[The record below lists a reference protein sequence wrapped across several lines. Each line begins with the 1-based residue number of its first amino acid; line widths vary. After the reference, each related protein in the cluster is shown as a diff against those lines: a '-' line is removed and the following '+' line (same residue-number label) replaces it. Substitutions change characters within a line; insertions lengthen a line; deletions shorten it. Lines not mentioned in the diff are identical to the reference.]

1 MDLHRRSPNKRG
13 YIQMKA
19 QHKIL
24 ILLLIVF
31 AVMMQGCT
39 GHAGSGE
46 NTTEPA
52 VVTPVLQDLPI
63 VSDGASEYSI
73 IIRESA
79 QNEVSDA
86 SRSVL
91 NAISD
96 ATGVKL
102 RWTDDYVENGGSI
115 PAKEILIGVTNRQE
129 SIAVLSELKYGEY
142 AIRILDEKLVIA
154 AWDDVSLAKAC
165 SVFVNQVKRYAAEG
179 QLIIPAD
186 YSAKAVGWETLS
198 ELPHYGSAGEIVR
211 FVDLADNCYLLYA
224 EDTDE
229 AEFKAY
235 LDVLEAAGYT
245 QFATREMGNNLY
257 ATYVSE
263 TKVIHASYTAFN
275 KDARIAIEDAY
286 DMALFTEQEYEK
298 VCEPS
303 VTLVGLES
311 YGGDEDLGV
320 GNQLGL
326 CMIFRMED
334 GRFVIVDGGNYD
346 NATLPLI
353 QGNLKKLAVDP
364 QNIVV
369 AAWIFTH
376 AHGDHSG
383 AFCKYSQ
390 TSYKNTITVQNFVHH
405 FCTVEQYENCDD
417 AGRAEQTRQLMKEY
431 KGANII
437 KAHTGQVMK
446 IGGAEIEMLFTSAD
460 LEPYVLEYHNTSSL
474 VFRVT
479 AEGNSVMVLG
489 DASPVTSSHLVKA
502 YKQYLKSDMVQIA
515 HHGFDGGTVSLYKAI
530 DARVALWPTG
540 VACIDGTYRDLMA
553 KDYNAKAV
561 ELADEVYI
569 AGMVGHTLIMPYT
582 PAENDEAKIY
592 T

>member
-1 MDLHRRSPNKRG
+1 
-13 YIQMKA
+13 MKA

-102 RWTDDYVENGGSI
+102 SWTDDYVENGGSI

-142 AIRILDEKLVIA
+142 AIRIMDEKLVIA

-186 YSAKAVGWETLS
+186 YSAEAVAWEALS
-198 ELPHYGSAGEIVR
+198 EMPHYGSAGEIVR

-286 DMALFTEQEYEK
+286 DMALFTKQEYEK

-303 VTLVGLES
+303 VTLVGQEG
-311 YGGDEDLGV
+311 YMNDTEGV
-320 GNQLGL
+320 PNQTGL
-326 CMIFRMED
+326 CLIFRLED
-334 GRFVIVDGGNYD
+334 GRFIVVDGGRYVP
-346 NATLPLI
+346 AAGPLI
-353 QGNLKKLAVDP
+353 RKTLRSLAVDKD
-364 QNIVV
+364 NITV
-369 AAWIFTH
+369 AAWFLTH
-376 AHGDHSG
+376 AHDDHTG
-383 AFCKYSQ
+383 G
-390 TSYKNTITVQNFVHH
+390 FVHFTDDLNVH
-405 FCTVEQYENCDD
+405 KQIKIENVIHHMVTPEQYATVNDPAQSD
-417 AGRAEQTRQLMKEY
+417 RVRGVL
-431 KGANII
+431 ANKLADTNVI
-437 KAHTGQVMK
+437 KAHTGQVFY
-446 IGGAEIEMLFTSAD
+446 IGGMEIEMLFTYED
-460 LEPYVLEYHNTSSL
+460 LEPSPLEYMNTTSL

-479 AEGNSVMVLG
+479 CRDNTVMVLG
-489 DASPVTSSHLVKA
+489 DASNRSCTYLVRS
-502 YKQYLKSDMVQIA
+502 YGDYLKSDMVQIS
-515 HHGFDGGTVSLYKAI
+515 HHGYTGGTIPLYEAI
-530 DARVALWPTG
+530 DADVALWPTG
-540 VACIDGTYRDLMA
+540 VMSVDGSYEKLMA
-553 KDYNAKAV
+553 RDYNAKAV

>member
-1 MDLHRRSPNKRG
+1 
-13 YIQMKA
+13 MKA

-102 RWTDDYVENGGSI
+102 SWTDDYVENGGSI

-129 SIAVLSELKYGEY
+129 SIAVLRELKYGEY

-186 YSAKAVGWETLS
+186 YSAEAVAWEALS
-198 ELPHYGSAGEIVR
+198 EMPHYGSAGEIVR

-286 DMALFTEQEYEK
+286 DMALFTKQEYEK

-303 VTLVGLES
+303 VTLVGQEG
-311 YGGDEDLGV
+311 YMNDTEGV
-320 GNQLGL
+320 PNQTGL
-326 CMIFRMED
+326 CLIFRLED
-334 GRFVIVDGGNYD
+334 GRFIVVDGGRYVP
-346 NATLPLI
+346 AAGPLI
-353 QGNLKKLAVDP
+353 RKTLRSLAVDKD
-364 QNIVV
+364 NITV
-369 AAWIFTH
+369 AAWFLTH
-376 AHGDHSG
+376 AHDDHTG
-383 AFCKYSQ
+383 G
-390 TSYKNTITVQNFVHH
+390 FVHFTDDLNLH
-405 FCTVEQYENCDD
+405 KQIKIENVIHHMVTPEQYATVNDPAQSD
-417 AGRAEQTRQLMKEY
+417 RVRGVL
-431 KGANII
+431 ANKLADTNVI
-437 KAHTGQVMK
+437 KAHTGQVFY
-446 IGGAEIEMLFTSAD
+446 IGGMEIEMLFTYED
-460 LEPYVLEYHNTSSL
+460 LEPSPLEYMNTTSL

-479 AEGNSVMVLG
+479 CRDNTVMVLG
-489 DASPVTSSHLVKA
+489 DASNRSCTYLVRS
-502 YKQYLKSDMVQIA
+502 YGDYLKSDMVQIS
-515 HHGFDGGTVSLYKAI
+515 HHGYTGGTIPLYEAI
-530 DARVALWPTG
+530 DADVALWPTG
-540 VACIDGTYRDLMA
+540 VMSVDGSYEKLMA
-553 KDYNAKAV
+553 RDYNAKAV

>member
-1 MDLHRRSPNKRG
+1 
-13 YIQMKA
+13 MKA

-102 RWTDDYVENGGSI
+102 SWTDDYVENGGSI
-115 PAKEILIGVTNRQE
+115 PAKEILVGVTNRQE
-129 SIAVLSELKYGEY
+129 SIAVLRELKYGEY
-142 AIRILDEKLVIA
+142 AIRIMDEKLVIA

-186 YSAKAVGWETLS
+186 YSAEAVAWEALS
-198 ELPHYGSAGEIVR
+198 EMPHYGSEGEIVR

-224 EDTDE
+224 DDTDE
-229 AEFKAY
+229 TEFKAY
-235 LDVLEAAGYT
+235 LDVLETAGYT

-303 VTLVGLES
+303 VTLVGQEG
-311 YGGDEDLGV
+311 YMNDTEGV
-320 GNQLGL
+320 PNQTGL
-326 CMIFRMED
+326 CLIFRLED
-334 GRFVIVDGGNYD
+334 GRFIVVDGGRYVP
-346 NATLPLI
+346 AAGPLI
-353 QGNLKKLAVDP
+353 RKTLRSLAVDKD
-364 QNIVV
+364 NITV
-369 AAWIFTH
+369 AAWFLTH
-376 AHGDHSG
+376 AHDDHTG
-383 AFCKYSQ
+383 G
-390 TSYKNTITVQNFVHH
+390 FVHFTDDLNLH
-405 FCTVEQYENCDD
+405 KQIKIENVIHHMVTPEQYATVNDPAQSD
-417 AGRAEQTRQLMKEY
+417 RVRGVL
-431 KGANII
+431 ANKLADTNVI
-437 KAHTGQVMK
+437 KAHTGQVFY
-446 IGGAEIEMLFTSAD
+446 IGGMEIEMLFTYED
-460 LEPYVLEYHNTSSL
+460 LEPSPLEYMNTTSL

-479 AEGNSVMVLG
+479 CRDNTVMVLG
-489 DASPVTSSHLVKA
+489 DASNRSCTYLVRS
-502 YKQYLKSDMVQIA
+502 YGDYLKSDMVQIS
-515 HHGFDGGTVSLYKAI
+515 HHGYTGGTIPLYEAI
-530 DARVALWPTG
+530 DADVALWPTG
-540 VACIDGTYRDLMA
+540 VMSVDGSYEKLMA
-553 KDYNAKAV
+553 RDYNAKAV

>member
-1 MDLHRRSPNKRG
+1 
-13 YIQMKA
+13 MKA

-102 RWTDDYVENGGSI
+102 SWTDDYVENGGSI

-129 SIAVLSELKYGEY
+129 SIAVLRELKYGEY
-142 AIRILDEKLVIA
+142 AIRIMDEKLVIA

-186 YSAKAVGWETLS
+186 YSAEAVAWEALS
-198 ELPHYGSAGEIVR
+198 EMPHYGSEGEIVR

-224 EDTDE
+224 DDTDE
-229 AEFKAY
+229 TEFKAY
-235 LDVLEAAGYT
+235 LDVLETAGYT

-303 VTLVGLES
+303 VTLVGQEG
-311 YGGDEDLGV
+311 YMNDTEGV
-320 GNQLGL
+320 PNQTGL
-326 CMIFRMED
+326 CLIFRLED
-334 GRFVIVDGGNYD
+334 GRFIVVDGGRYVP
-346 NATLPLI
+346 AAGPLI
-353 QGNLKKLAVDP
+353 RKTLRSLAVDKD
-364 QNIVV
+364 NITV
-369 AAWIFTH
+369 AAWFLTH
-376 AHGDHSG
+376 AHDDHTG
-383 AFCKYSQ
+383 G
-390 TSYKNTITVQNFVHH
+390 FVHFTDDLNLH
-405 FCTVEQYENCDD
+405 KQIKIENVIHHMVTPEQYATVNDPAQSD
-417 AGRAEQTRQLMKEY
+417 RVRGVL
-431 KGANII
+431 ANKLADTNVI
-437 KAHTGQVMK
+437 KAHTGQVFY
-446 IGGAEIEMLFTSAD
+446 IGGMEIEMLFTYED
-460 LEPYVLEYHNTSSL
+460 LEPSPLEYMNTTSL

-479 AEGNSVMVLG
+479 CRDNTVMVLG
-489 DASPVTSSHLVKA
+489 DASNRSCTYLVRS
-502 YKQYLKSDMVQIA
+502 YGDYLKSDMVQIS
-515 HHGFDGGTVSLYKAI
+515 HHGYTGGTIPLYEAI
-530 DARVALWPTG
+530 DADVALWPTG
-540 VACIDGTYRDLMA
+540 VMSVDGSYEKLMA
-553 KDYNAKAV
+553 RDYNAKAV

>member
-1 MDLHRRSPNKRG
+1 
-13 YIQMKA
+13 MKA

-102 RWTDDYVENGGSI
+102 SWTDDYVENGGSI

-186 YSAKAVGWETLS
+186 YSAEAVAWEALS
-198 ELPHYGSAGEIVR
+198 EMPHYGSEGEIVR

-224 EDTDE
+224 DDTDE
-229 AEFKAY
+229 TEFKAY
-235 LDVLEAAGYT
+235 LDVLETAGYT

-275 KDARIAIEDAY
+275 KDARIAIENAY

-303 VTLVGLES
+303 VTLVGQEG
-311 YGGDEDLGV
+311 YMNDTEGV
-320 GNQLGL
+320 PNQTGL
-326 CMIFRMED
+326 CLIFRLED
-334 GRFVIVDGGNYD
+334 GRFIVVDGGRYVP
-346 NATLPLI
+346 AAGPLI
-353 QGNLKKLAVDP
+353 RKTLRSLAVDKD
-364 QNIVV
+364 NITV
-369 AAWIFTH
+369 AAWFLTH
-376 AHGDHSG
+376 AHDDHTG
-383 AFCKYSQ
+383 G
-390 TSYKNTITVQNFVHH
+390 FVHFTDDLNLH
-405 FCTVEQYENCDD
+405 KQIKIENVIHHMVTPEQYATVNDPAQSD
-417 AGRAEQTRQLMKEY
+417 RVRGVL
-431 KGANII
+431 ANKLADTNVI
-437 KAHTGQVMK
+437 KAHTGQVFY
-446 IGGAEIEMLFTSAD
+446 IGGMEIEMLFTYED
-460 LEPYVLEYHNTSSL
+460 LEPSPLEYMNTTSL

-489 DASPVTSSHLVKA
+489 DASLVTSNHLVKA
-502 YKQYLKSDMVQIA
+502 YKQYMKSDMVQIA